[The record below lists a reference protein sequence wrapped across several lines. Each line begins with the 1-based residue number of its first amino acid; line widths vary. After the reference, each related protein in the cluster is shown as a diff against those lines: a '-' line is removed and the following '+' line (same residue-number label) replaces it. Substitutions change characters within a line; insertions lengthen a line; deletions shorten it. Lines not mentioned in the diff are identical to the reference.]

1 MAEALTRKQ
10 IIQAVWN
17 KFKAIIGNH
26 DISGIGDGTVTG
38 ALAGL
43 NGNSTEYLSSNLILE
58 RHGKTKILI
67 FAGCTYADFLSAD
80 IPAAELPAVMANSV
94 IRVEAAERG
103 RDFLGVIGISQSK
116 REASYV
122 TTYGGNASTIPNGAY
137 LMGQLIWISA
147 S

>member
-1 MAEALTRKQ
+1 MAEALTRKE

-17 KFKAIIGNH
+17 KFRGIIGNK

-38 ALAGL
+38 AIAGL
-43 NGNSTEYLSSNLILE
+43 NGNSIEYLSSNLILE
-58 RHGKTKILI
+58 RYGKTRILI
-67 FAGCTYADFLSAD
+67 FAGCTYADFLSAN
-80 IPAAELPAVMANSV
+80 IPTAELPVIMSNSTV
-94 IRVEAAERG
+94 RVEAAERG

-122 TTYGGNASTIPNGAY
+122 TAYGGNAATIPNTAY
-137 LMGQLIWISA
+137 LLGQLIWICA